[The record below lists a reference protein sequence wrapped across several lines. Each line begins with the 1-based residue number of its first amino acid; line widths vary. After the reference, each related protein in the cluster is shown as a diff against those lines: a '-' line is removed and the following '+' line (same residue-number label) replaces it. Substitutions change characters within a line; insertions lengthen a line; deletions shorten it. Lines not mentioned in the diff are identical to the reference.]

1 MVDVKDVM
9 PTVIVT
15 PPEPKQESKPLKP
28 IISSTSK
35 YDNTNRKSNA
45 LKDASSRLPQDKH
58 AEISGKELNSRNP
71 GSMSASSSRVQGLD
85 ENAANS
91 SNLPKSANPVVAKHQ
106 SLNGSA
112 DTNARSSDKQQRIS
126 SVDTSGSLKTK
137 PAGAASTNGSSAAV
151 VPPSGTLAE
160 LKRQRAKR
168 MSEALSV
175 LTSNESSLPNG
186 SCNEPDRGPS
196 LTAEEIREDASRQ
209 KYSSKH
215 QAVHG
220 SGKKSGCCLL
230 M

>member
-1 MVDVKDVM
+1 M

-35 YDNTNRKSNA
+35 YDNTSRKSGA
-45 LKDASSRLPQDKH
+45 LKDASTHPPQEKH
-58 AEISGKELNSRNP
+58 TELLCKEPNSRNP
-71 GSMSASSSRVQGLD
+71 GSTAASSSRAQGLND
-85 ENAANS
+85 NAANS
-91 SNLPKSANPVVAKHQ
+91 SNLPKSANPVAKHQ

-112 DTNARSSDKQQRIS
+112 DANVRSDDKQQRIS
-126 SVDTSGSLKTK
+126 SVETSGSSKTK
-137 PAGAASTNGSSAAV
+137 PVGAASANGSSAAT

-175 LTSNESSLPNG
+175 LTSNDSSLPNG
-186 SCNEPDRGPS
+186 SCNEPDGGS
-196 LTAEEIREDASRQ
+196 LPTAEEIREDASKH

-215 QAVHG
+215 QVVHG
-220 SGKKSGCCLL
+220 NRKKSGCCLL